1 MNAADN
7 IIRELPKGLLNWYDF
22 KGNSRVL
29 HVVKEEDAV
38 TELLKQKGLQVDCI
52 SPMELFANVELDKT
66 VYDYVI
72 LINQMEDC
80 QEPQE
85 LLSACKKYIKA
96 DGTMLLGVDN
106 RLGLRYF
113 CGDRDPFTHRSFDG
127 VENYRRTDVVNGR
140 CYSKAEVEEF
150 LGAAGFSDRKFYS
163 VMPQLQCPQL
173 IFAENYL
180 PKEDLAIR
188 YFPMYHY
195 PDVVF
200 LEEEHLYTSLV
211 QNGMF
216 HAMANSYLIE
226 CTLPEQF
233 SNVCQVT
240 VTMDRGKEDAL
251 LTIIREDNTV
261 EKQAVYEEGK
271 TRLEQLL
278 RNGELLRKKG
288 ISAVD
293 AKLENGRYIMPYID
307 GEIAAVYLR
316 KLLCTDTERFIA
328 QMDRFREQILKSS
341 VVVEE
346 TEEDGAI
353 LEKAYFDMVP
363 INCFHVNG
371 EFVFFDQEFI
381 CDNYPANVM
390 ILRMVEFVYGGDGKL
405 EEYLPKE
412 FFFKRYGLSA
422 RLDEWIMMSNQFLRE
437 LRNEK
442 ELRVYHERHRGNL
455 QMIHT
460 NRQRMN
466 YGEAEYKRLFVD
478 IFEGLGN
485 KKLVLFGSGNFAKKF
500 IALYGNKYPVHM
512 IVDNSESKWRTTLEG
527 ISICSPELLKS
538 MDKEDYKVI
547 ICIKNYP
554 SVLQQLQDNGV
565 KYIGIYDSNKDYDVR
580 DVLPV
585 VVKNDTESEPKKY
598 HIGYMA
604 GVYDLFHIGHL
615 NLFKRAKEQCDHLI
629 VGVVTDEGVRKH
641 KKVEP
646 FIPFEERIEMVR
658 SCKYVDEAVEIPL
671 NYGGTRDAY
680 RLYHFDAQ
688 FSGSDY
694 VDNPDWLAEK
704 EFLEKH
710 GAELVFFPYTE
721 ATSSSK
727 LKKLI
732 EQKLL

>member
-7 IIRELPKGLLNWYDF
+7 IIRELPKGLINWYDF
-22 KGNSRVL
+22 EVNSRVL
-29 HVVKEEDAV
+29 HVVKEEDVV
-38 TELLKQKGLQVDCI
+38 TEFLKQKGLQVECI
-52 SPMELFANVELDKT
+52 SPTELLSDVEQDKT
-66 VYDYVI
+66 LYDYVI
-72 LINQMEDC
+72 LINQLEEC
-80 QEPQE
+80 NNPKR
-85 LLSACKKYIKA
+85 LLSVCKKYIKTE
-96 DGTMLLGVDN
+96 GTMLLGVDN

-113 CGDRDPFTHRSFDG
+113 CGDRDPFTNRSFDG
-127 VENYRRTDVVNGR
+127 VENYRRTDVVGGR

-150 LGAAGFSDRKFYS
+150 LGVAGFADRKFYS
-163 VMPQLQCPQL
+163 IMPQLQCPQL

-188 YFPMYHY
+188 YFPIYHY
-195 PDVVF
+195 PDSVF
-200 LEEEHLYTSLV
+200 LEEQHLYTSLA

-226 CTLPEQF
+226 CTLPERF
-233 SNVCQVT
+233 ANVCQVT

-261 EKQAVYEEGK
+261 EKQAIYEEGK
-271 TRLEQLL
+271 LRLEQLL
-278 RNGELLRKKG
+278 RNGEQLRKMG
-288 ISAVD
+288 LSVVN
-293 AKLENGRYIMPYID
+293 AKIENGRYIMPYID

-316 KLLCTDTERFIA
+316 SLLCEDKEKFITE
-328 QMDRFREQILKSS
+328 MDRFRELILKSS
-341 VVVEE
+341 VVLEE
-346 TEEDGAI
+346 TEDGGAI

-363 INCFHVNG
+363 INCFYANG
-371 EFVFFDQEFI
+371 EFVFFDQEFT

-390 ILRMVEFVYGGDGKL
+390 ILRMIEFVYNADKHL
-405 EEYLPKE
+405 EEYLSKK
-412 FFFKRYGLSA
+412 FFFKRYGLQT
-422 RLDEWIMMSNQFLRE
+422 RLEEWYMMSNCFLAE

-442 ELRVYHERHRGNL
+442 PLRVYHERHHGNL
-455 QMIHT
+455 ETIHT

-466 YGEAEYKRLFVD
+466 YPEAEYQRLFVD
-478 IFEGLGN
+478 IFKSLEN
-485 KKLVLFGSGNFAKKF
+485 KKLVLFGSGRFAKKF
-500 IALYGNKYPVHM
+500 IALYADKYPAHM
-512 IVDNSESKWRTTLEG
+512 IVDNSEGKWGTTVEG
-527 ISICSPELLKS
+527 VPVCSPESLKE
-538 MDKEDYKVI
+538 MDKDEYKVI
-547 ICIKNYP
+547 ICIKDYP
-554 SVLQQLQDNGV
+554 SVLQQLQDAGV
-565 KYIGIYDSNKDYDVR
+565 KHIGIYDSNKDYEVR
-580 DVLPV
+580 DEIKV
-585 VVKNDTESEPKKY
+585 VAKAEDSLESKKY

-629 VGVVTDEGVRKH
+629 VGVVSDEGARKH
-641 KKVEP
+641 KRVEP
-646 FIPFEERIEMVR
+646 FVPFEERIEMVR

-721 ATSSSK
+721 STSSSK

-732 EQKLL
+732 DSKLL